1 MQDNFPVADPLGA
14 ARNFEAIVP
23 ADADLPRRY
32 RAIYCGGAGH
42 IDIIGD
48 NGGAAVPH
56 TVAAGQVINVSPVRV
71 VASTT
76 ATNLVGWW

>member
-1 MQDNFPVADPLGA
+1 MQDNFPVADPLGS

-23 ADADLPRRY
+23 GAADLPRRY

-42 IDIIGD
+42 IDLVGD
-48 NGGAAVPH
+48 NGGTVAH
-56 TVAAGQVINVSPVRV
+56 TVAAGQIINVSPVKV
-71 VASTT
+71 VGSTT